1 MISINR
7 IRSPR
12 AGSARSAGRW
22 VGLGASA
29 LVTATGLLVDPAAAP
44 VASADDCPDV
54 EVIFARG
61 TNEPPGLG
69 QVGDA
74 FVDSLRQQTGGLNID
89 TYGVNYAAS
98 KLQLHG
104 GDGANDT
111 INRVKQAVAK
121 CPNTKIVLGGYSQG
135 ASVMDIVAGV
145 PIGGISWGS
154 SLPPEYA
161 NNIAAVA
168 TFGDVADR
176 AGGSLPTQSAMFGSK
191 AIDLCNPNDP
201 ICHAGPGNEWSGHTE
216 GYVPVYTT
224 QAAAFV
230 ASRLLAGYRPAGAG
244 YGPPIQGLRPANAR
258 VARLRPADTRLR
270 PPDARIRSADARAR
284 LAPTFTRPPHRP
296 RVGHGGSLTTSVN
309 RVQSGNRSHPVNRLF
324 GLAAAGVARG
334 GVGDCPGLA
343 PFRRAATDPDGI
355 GGVPGR
361 RGGFRPGPRR
371 APRPRPGRRR
381 VRQLAAV
388 QGAQCRSASYGVNY
402 PADVDPGQGR
412 QRHERPRPVHGQTAA
427 RTPARCSAAIRWAPP
442 RPTS

>member
-1 MISINR
+1 MKSHR
-7 IRSPR
+7 IPSPWGPR
-12 AGSARSAGRW
+12 AGSARSGGHW

-29 LVTATGLLVDPAAAP
+29 ASALVTAAGLLLAPNAAP
-44 VASADDCPDV
+44 VASADDCPHV

-69 QVGDA
+69 RVGDA

-111 INRVKQAVAK
+111 INRVKQAVQK

-135 ASVMDIVAGV
+135 ASVIDIVAGV
-145 PIGGISWGS
+145 PIGGINWGS

-161 NNIAAVA
+161 NNVAAVV

-176 AGGSLPTQSAMFGSK
+176 AGGSLPTQSVMLGSR

-230 ASRLLAGYRPAGAG
+230 ASKLLAGTGQQVPGFGPPQG
-244 YGPPIQGLRPANAR
+244 YGPQ
-258 VARLRPADTRLR
+258 
-270 PPDARIRSADARAR
+270 
-284 LAPTFTRPPHRP
+284 AP
-296 RVGHGGSLTTSVN
+296 GY
-309 RVQSGNRSHPVNRLF
+309 
-324 GLAAAGVARG
+324 
-334 GVGDCPGLA
+334 
-343 PFRRAATDPDGI
+343 
-355 GGVPGR
+355 
-361 RGGFRPGPRR
+361 GP
-371 APRPRPGRRR
+371 
-381 VRQLAAV
+381 Q
-388 QGAQCRSASYGVNY
+388 
-402 PADVDPGQGR
+402 
-412 QRHERPRPVHGQTAA
+412 
-427 RTPARCSAAIRWAPP
+427 TPAYGPP
-442 RPTS
+442 SIHGNVPPNSPNTPYSPYTPTTPATPSPQGPLV

>member
-1 MISINR
+1 MIPHR

-12 AGSARSAGRW
+12 AGSARSVGRW
-22 VGLGASA
+22 LGLGASA
-29 LVTATGLLVDPAAAP
+29 LVTATGLLVTPAATPA
-44 VASADDCPDV
+44 ASGDDCPDV

-69 QVGDA
+69 KVGDA

-145 PIGGISWGS
+145 PIGGINWGS
-154 SLPPEYA
+154 SLPPELA
-161 NNIAAVA
+161 SHVAGVA

-176 AGGSLPTQSAMFGSK
+176 AGGSLPTASALLGSR

-230 ASRLLAGYRPAGAG
+230 ASRLLAGTGQEVPGFGPPVAG
-244 YGPPIQGLRPANAR
+244 YGPQTPGYGPQTPGYGPQTPGNG
-258 VARLRPADTRLR
+258 PQTPGYGPQTPGYGPQTPGY
-270 PPDARIRSADARAR
+270 PPQA
-284 LAPTFTRPPHRP
+284 
-296 RVGHGGSLTTSVN
+296 
-309 RVQSGNRSHPVNRLF
+309 
-324 GLAAAGVARG
+324 
-334 GVGDCPGLA
+334 
-343 PFRRAATDPDGI
+343 
-355 GGVPGR
+355 
-361 RGGFRPGPRR
+361 PGPGPSVH
-371 APRPRPGRRR
+371 APASPSPEPAL
-381 VRQLAAV
+381 VTAV
-388 QGAQCRSASYGVNY
+388 Q
-402 PADVDPGQGR
+402 
-412 QRHERPRPVHGQTAA
+412 
-427 RTPARCSAAIRWAPP
+427 
-442 RPTS
+442 

>member
-1 MISINR
+1 VSSHR
-7 IRSPR
+7 I
-12 AGSARSAGRW
+12 GRW

-29 LVTATGLLVDPAAAP
+29 LVTATGLLVAPTAAP

-69 QVGDA
+69 RVGDA
-74 FVDSLRQQTGGLNID
+74 FVDSLRQQAPGLTFD

-104 GDGANDT
+104 GDGANDA

-145 PIGGISWGS
+145 PIGGINWGN

-176 AGGSLPTQSAMFGSK
+176 AGGTLPSQSALLGSK
-191 AIDLCNPNDP
+191 AIDLCNPSDP

-216 GYVPVYTT
+216 GYVPAYTT

-230 ASRLLAGYRPAGAG
+230 ASKLLAGSGQQVPG
-244 YGPPIQGLRPANAR
+244 YGPQYAPQTPGFGPQTPGYGPQSPGYGPQTPAYG
-258 VARLRPADTRLR
+258 PQT
-270 PPDARIRSADARAR
+270 
-284 LAPTFTRPPHRP
+284 
-296 RVGHGGSLTTSVN
+296 
-309 RVQSGNRSHPVNRLF
+309 
-324 GLAAAGVARG
+324 
-334 GVGDCPGLA
+334 
-343 PFRRAATDPDGI
+343 
-355 GGVPGR
+355 
-361 RGGFRPGPRR
+361 PGPG
-371 APRPRPGRRR
+371 PSIPGNIPPN
-381 VRQLAAV
+381 
-388 QGAQCRSASYGVNY
+388 SPSS
-402 PADVDPGQGR
+402 PD
-412 QRHERPRPVHGQTAA
+412 
-427 RTPARCSAAIRWAPP
+427 TPAPQAPLV
-442 RPTS
+442 